1 MKLSISLTA
10 ETYLSNIIIIYTMYK
25 LTQRRCN
32 TSADKNDNQIKVIL
46 KMTDFILGVGGR

>member
-1 MKLSISLTA
+1 
-10 ETYLSNIIIIYTMYK
+10 MYK

>member
-1 MKLSISLTA
+1 
-10 ETYLSNIIIIYTMYK
+10 MYK

-32 TSADKNDNQIKVIL
+32 TSADKSDNQIKVIL